1 MEKENKVI
9 NEILE
14 TFENKAAELPPC
26 ARALQLYNDRKYD
39 EAVKLWEE
47 CAKKDDAEAL
57 FWLANCFM
65 QELAGRELS
74 EEERIK
80 QGFEYALK
88 SAELGFDKGQQYVA
102 VLYYNGAGT
111 ERNFKAAL
119 EWAKK
124 AADGG
129 LVQAMNTVG
138 YLYEYGDY
146 IEDTAEDK
154 SKAAFN
160 WYMKAAQ
167 NGNAAGQCNVGRCF
181 AEGLG
186 VARDKQEAVTWY
198 TRACLLYFV

>member
-1 MEKENKVI
+1 MTGVQ
-9 NEILE
+9 
-14 TFENKAAELPPC
+14 TCALPI
-26 ARALQLYNDRKYD
+26 
-39 EAVKLWEE
+39 
-47 CAKKDDAEAL
+47 
-57 FWLANCFM
+57 
-65 QELAGRELS
+65 S
-74 EEERIK
+74 
-80 QGFEYALK
+80 
-88 SAELGFDKGQQYVA
+88 ELGFDKGQQYVA

-146 IEDTAEDK
+146 IEDAAEDK

-160 WYMKAAQ
+160 CYMKAAQ

-198 TRACLLYFV
+198 TRAAEQGLDEAQFCLGECYDDGEGVDKNPVEAFYWYKEAAKRGHAKAACYVGYCYE